1 MSIPVVITFANETLN
16 FEVVKDNLDDE
27 TFVYVCQ
34 DLIDNDAFPYNE
46 GERFDHSW
54 VITSRVG

>member
-1 MSIPVVITFANETLN
+1 MSIPVVITFANETRN

-27 TFVYVCQ
+27 TFDYVCQ
-34 DLIDNDAFPYNE
+34 DLIDNDAFSYDK
-46 GERFDHSW
+46 GERLDLSW